1 MNLFVTV
8 RKKIKEMM
16 NKSPLIG
23 FGLLFILMGVL
34 EISLVQYCWWM
45 DIGSAGAYAF
55 RSGSEILL
63 DVIIIICELLHV
75 KQIGIIKCSIGA
87 LLLIIH
93 MVKKNMHT
101 ENNLGRKQ

>member
-1 MNLFVTV
+1 MNFFKSFK
-8 RKKIKEMM
+8 KKIKEMM
-16 NKSPLIG
+16 NESPLIG
-23 FGLLFILMGVL
+23 VGLLFILMGVL

-101 ENNLGRKQ
+101 ENNSGRKQ

>member
-1 MNLFVTV
+1 MN
-8 RKKIKEMM
+8 E
-16 NKSPLIG
+16 SPLKG
-23 FGLLFILMGVL
+23 VGLLFILMGVL

-45 DIGSAGAYAF
+45 DIGSAGAF
-55 RSGSEILL
+55 RSGSQILL

-101 ENNLGRKQ
+101 ENDLGRKQ

>member
-1 MNLFVTV
+1 MNLFVPV
-8 RKKIKEMM
+8 RKKIKEMI
-16 NKSPLIG
+16 NESALIRA
-23 FGLLFILMGVL
+23 GLLFLLLGVL
-34 EISLVQYCWWM
+34 EISIVEFCWWM
-45 DIGSAGAYAF
+45 DIGSAGVYAF

-93 MVKKNMHT
+93 MVKKICTLKMI
-101 ENNLGRKQ
+101 